1 MNTRREQTRRR
12 LIVNADDFG
21 ASEGINR
28 GIITAHDEGIVTST
42 SLMVRMP
49 ATQHAASLGRER
61 TSLSIGLHID
71 LTGEG
76 TPAPADIND
85 PAACRNEIRAQVDS
99 FTELMQRP
107 PSHLDAHHNIYRRS
121 HLEEV
126 FVELADE
133 LGVPL
138 REHCQVRYFPDFY
151 GQWDDGETHLEWISP
166 QNLTWM
172 MDHKIGPGITE
183 LSCHPGYVD
192 QALESPY
199 HVEREAELRSLCD
212 PAVVA
217 HVHRSDFE
225 LCNYDDLRHEVM
237 AGVE

>member
-1 MNTRREQTRRR
+1 MSARVSGFPRR

-28 GIITAHDEGIVTST
+28 GIIDAHDQGIVTSA

-49 ATQHAASLGRER
+49 ATHHAVRLGRER
-61 TSLSIGLHID
+61 PKLSIGLHID

-76 TPAPADIND
+76 TPPPADID
-85 PAACRNEIRAQVDS
+85 DAAACRDEIRAQIEA
-99 FTELMQRP
+99 FAELMLRA

-126 FVELADE
+126 FVEVADD
-133 LGVPL
+133 LGLPL
-138 REHCQVRYFPDFY
+138 REHCRVRYFPDFY

-166 QNLTWM
+166 LNLIAM
-172 MDHKIGPGITE
+172 LDHHVGPGVTE

-192 QALESPY
+192 HALDSPY
-199 HVEREAELRSLCD
+199 HTEREVELRTLCH
-212 PAVVA
+212 PTVMA
-217 HVHRSDFE
+217 HVQKSDIE
-225 LCNYDDLRHEVM
+225 LCNYDDLRREVM
-237 AGVE
+237 VGVE